1 MTLEEYLA
9 QLEARNWHTLAAL
22 IRLQRNQLD
31 SEEQQREMWEVYLT
45 AKAKRHA
52 IEDSKR
58 LDNLI
63 RKGA

>member
-22 IRLQRNQLD
+22 IRLERNQSD

-45 AKAKRHA
+45 AKAKRYA

-58 LDNLI
+58 LNNLI
-63 RKGA
+63 RQGA